1 VRWCSPVRAVPRP
14 QHCAPLQKPQGPLRV
29 RPKARNKQISTGIW
43 YSSTTAGP
51 HSLLRRAAAALRM
64 PGAAL
69 AVVFLQHSVGG
80 NLDGPFILVKHD

>member
-1 VRWCSPVRAVPRP
+1 MREATSCAVVQPVPRP
-14 QHCAPLQKPQGPLRV
+14 QHCAPVQKPQGPLRV
-29 RPKARNKQISTGIW
+29 PKARNKQISTGIW

-51 HSLLRRAAAALRM
+51 HSLLRRAAALRM

-69 AVVFLQHSVGG
+69 AVVFLQHSVG

>member
-1 VRWCSPVRAVPRP
+1 MRWCSPVRAVPRP

-51 HSLLRRAAAALRM
+51 HSLLRRVLLHCACQALLLLWCFYNTPLEVISM
-64 PGAAL
+64 G
-69 AVVFLQHSVGG
+69 HS
-80 NLDGPFILVKHD
+80 FW